1 MTIFDPDTLVQD
13 NQVLRS
19 IVDRFDGRLALDA
32 SVVRGGKVQQ
42 GDVVELVAR
51 DECAAGAHREP

>member
-1 MTIFDPDTLVQD
+1 MSIFDPDTLVQD

>member
-1 MTIFDPDTLVQD
+1 MTIFDQDTLVQD

-19 IVDRFDGRLALDA
+19 IVDRFDGRLALNA